1 MPEYQAPADDDDDD
15 VWDLTWERQ
24 LKNFVSRI
32 ILLAK
37 DVRSLDDDQTPDNIE
52 IIPNTPD
59 IIPDTPLEW
68 AVEHKRQS
76 RQPIPG

>member
-1 MPEYQAPADDDDDD
+1 MPGYPAPADDDDD

-32 ILLAK
+32 ALLAK
-37 DVRSLDDDQTPDNIE
+37 DVSILDYDQTPDDIE
-52 IIPNTPD
+52 IIPNTLD

-68 AVEHKRQS
+68 VDMNTKTETGK
-76 RQPIPG
+76 